1 MKEPASI
8 NFTDLPGTYPD
19 AWHNCLGDLDW
30 HPILCAL
37 DKGDKREAGRLLMN
51 HIEKTRISVEEE
63 VNG

>member
-19 AWHNCLGDLDW
+19 AWHDCLGDLDW
-30 HPILCAL
+30 HPTLCAL
-37 DKGDKREAGRLLMN
+37 DKGDRQKAGRLLMN

-63 VNG
+63 VNE